1 MKKEALQLFEQRK
14 VRTVWDDDEEKWYFS
29 IVDVCGVLTD
39 SKDALTARKYWN
51 KLKQRLKEE
60 GNETVTNCH
69 QLKLLAADGK
79 KRLTDVADT
88 EQLFRIIQSI
98 PSPKAEPFKQWMAQV
113 ASQRLDQ
120 MQDPE
125 LSIDQAIIDYKRLGY
140 SDAWINQRIKSI
152 EVRKELTDEWKRTG
166 VEDRLEYA
174 SLTDI
179 ITREWSGFTTK
190 QYKHFKGL
198 KKENLR
204 DNMTNLE
211 IALNIL
217 AEASAT
223 ELSKQSDP
231 KGYVEQT
238 KVAKDGGSVAK
249 AARNQLESKL
259 GRSVI
264 SSKKASDYLLFGRAE
279 CVDNENNIDVDVS
292 QNDSQ
297 NDSQNVS
304 QNVSQNDRQKLGKR
318 QQKILQLISEN
329 IYISAEDIAKKLNV
343 TPRTIYRDLK
353 SLQIRWSGPSKTGH
367 WELKRTSHTMC
378 LACHFIDLLQVLPN

>member
-1 MKKEALQLFEQRK
+1 MTKKQALQLFEERK
-14 VRTVWDDDEEKWYFS
+14 VRTVWDDQEEKWYFS

-39 SKDALTARKYWN
+39 SKDPTAYWR

-69 QLKLLAADGK
+69 AFKLRAADGK
-79 KRLTDVADT
+79 MRQTDVADT

-113 ASQRLDQ
+113 ASLRIDQ

-125 LSIDQAIIDYKRLGY
+125 LSIDQAIIDYERLGY

-166 VEDRLEYA
+166 VKEGLEYA

-223 ELSKQSDP
+223 ELSKQRDP
-231 KGYVEQT
+231 KGFNAQT
-238 KVAKDGGSVAK
+238 QVAKDGGSVAK

-259 GRSVI
+259 GHSII
-264 SSKKASDYLLFGRAE
+264 SPAKASDYLLPE
-279 CVDNENNIDVDVS
+279 E
-292 QNDSQ
+292 
-297 NDSQNVS
+297 
-304 QNVSQNDRQKLGKR
+304 
-318 QQKILQLISEN
+318 
-329 IYISAEDIAKKLNV
+329 
-343 TPRTIYRDLK
+343 
-353 SLQIRWSGPSKTGH
+353 SKD
-367 WELKRTSHTMC
+367 E
-378 LACHFIDLLQVLPN
+378 Q